1 MSPKPTVANTV
12 TVKYSGLPPLA
23 IGYRPAVPR
32 AALWAAI
39 AGLLGADMALAAVMG
54 RTSACGRPTGSSTA
68 H

>member
-1 MSPKPTVANTV
+1 VLTGFLILTFTSA
-12 TVKYSGLPPLA
+12 LA
-23 IGYRPAVPR
+23 IGYRPVMPR
-32 AALWAAI
+32 AALWLAI